1 MPSRQPHE
9 QTYDERLTSSQV
21 ARLLGVSTRTV
32 QRMETRGDLTPARL
46 PSGHRRYLRSEIE
59 ALLVPERVR

>member
-32 QRMETRGDLTPARL
+32 QRMEARGDLTPARL
-46 PSGHRRYLRSEIE
+46 PSGHRRYRRSEIE
-59 ALLVPERVR
+59 ALLVPERAS